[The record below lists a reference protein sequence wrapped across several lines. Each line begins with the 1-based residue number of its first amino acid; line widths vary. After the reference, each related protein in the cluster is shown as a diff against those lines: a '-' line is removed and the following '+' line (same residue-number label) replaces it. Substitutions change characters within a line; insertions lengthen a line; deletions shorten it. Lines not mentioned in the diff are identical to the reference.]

1 MIALCWKIQKL
12 VELLKII
19 LEIPE
24 FENGIDEIDG
34 KLPYCLLGGA
44 CFPLTTWIMR
54 PYPGN
59 LSEAEFV

>member
-12 VELLKII
+12 VELLKRI

-24 FENGIDEIDG
+24 SANGIDEIDG
-34 KLPYCLLGGA
+34 KLPYCLLGGES
-44 CFPLTTWIMR
+44 FPLTTWIMR